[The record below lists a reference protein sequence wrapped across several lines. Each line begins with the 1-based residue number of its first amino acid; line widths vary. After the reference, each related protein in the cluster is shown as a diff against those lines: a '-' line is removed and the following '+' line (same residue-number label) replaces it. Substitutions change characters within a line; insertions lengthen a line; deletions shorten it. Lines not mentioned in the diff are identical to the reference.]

1 MSENRVAADSDK
13 EVIEQPPGL
22 PEGWVLTTADDE
34 LFPTAER
41 IEYEVFLESGYCA
54 ESPTGR
60 AVEYDPWRD
69 ISRYWIV
76 KNAEGDI
83 RGVVRVIH
91 GTYEDLPVSVFE
103 RDTTFPED
111 PLLEMASLAVLP
123 DERSTGVAQE
133 LYRGAFMDAV
143 RSGMSGVVGIG
154 ELWTLKLFT
163 DLGLPFRQ
171 LGPSRWFMGG
181 NCIPIG
187 ASIKE
192 ILDGLPDNPSIME
205 WGLQEIDLRETNGP
219 DLPVAPTAGSIGSD
233 EASPPT

>member
-1 MSENRVAADSDK
+1 
-13 EVIEQPPGL
+13 
-22 PEGWVLTTADDE
+22 VLTTADDE
-34 LFPTAER
+34 QFPVAER
-41 IEYEVFLESGYCA
+41 IEYEVFLDAGYCE
-54 ESPTGR
+54 ESPDGR
-60 AVEYDPWRD
+60 ALEYEPWRH
-69 ISRYWIV
+69 ISRYWV
-76 KNAEGDI
+76 VLNAENDI

-91 GTYEDLPVSVFE
+91 GNYENLPVSVFE

-143 RSGMSGVVGIG
+143 RSGMRGVVGIG

-192 ILDGLPDNPSIME
+192 ILDGLPENPNIME
-205 WGLQEIDLRETNGP
+205 WGLQEIDLRETDDAG
-219 DLPVAPTAGSIGSD
+219 APATSAALSIGSD
-233 EASPPT
+233 EASHPADGQS